1 MGWRL
6 RRKRAPHRTGL
17 LDDLAEARERL
28 DAARRTAVNL
38 SWATGRVLR
47 VARVTDP
54 GDPAPEIAERLL
66 AQAHAIREE
75 DERMCLLIGEHG
87 AAL

>member
-1 MGWRL
+1 M
-6 RRKRAPHRTGL
+6 RRKRATHRTGL
-17 LDDLAEARERL
+17 LD
-28 DAARRTAVNL
+28 AARPTAVNL

-66 AQAHAIREE
+66 VQAHALREE
-75 DERMCLLIGEHG
+75 DERICLLFGEHG
-87 AAL
+87 AVTEPRGF